1 MISIIRLILL
11 VVWTLMLML
20 IAPLFIPIVFNRQFP
35 LMVARTVFA
44 PVLLKIAGIKWKVI
58 GKENVPKNE
67 PAIYIANHCSF
78 LDIGCLCGAIPVN
91 LHFIAKKE
99 LVRVPIIGWYLFV
112 AGHILVDRGNRIKSI
127 QSIKKAAQKI
137 REGKSVAIYPEGT
150 RSKTGKLGAFK
161 KGAFHL
167 AIEAGVKIVPI
178 AINGTYKVWKTG
190 STKITPGK
198 VEIHI
203 GKPIDTSLYSKE
215 QVLELTNLA
224 KTRIS
229 EMMAPVE

>member
-1 MISIIRLILL
+1 MVSIIRLVLI
-11 VVWTLMLML
+11 VTWTLMLML
-20 IAPLFIPIVFNRQFP
+20 FAPLFIPFVFNRQFP

-44 PVLLKIAGIKWKVI
+44 PVMLWIAGVKWEVT
-58 GKENVPKNE
+58 GRENVPKNE

-99 LVRVPIIGWYLFV
+99 LVRVPIIGWYLYI

-137 REGKSVAIYPEGT
+137 KAGKSVAIYPEGT
-150 RSKTGKLGAFK
+150 RSKTGKLGVFK

-167 AIEAGVKIVPI
+167 AIEAGVRIVPV
-178 AINGTYKVWKTG
+178 AINGTYKIWKTD

-198 VEIHI
+198 VSINI
-203 GKPIDTSLYSKE
+203 GKPIDTSLYAKN
-215 QVLELTNLA
+215 QVAELTNLA
-224 KTRIS
+224 QSKIS
-229 EMMAPVE
+229 AMITDV